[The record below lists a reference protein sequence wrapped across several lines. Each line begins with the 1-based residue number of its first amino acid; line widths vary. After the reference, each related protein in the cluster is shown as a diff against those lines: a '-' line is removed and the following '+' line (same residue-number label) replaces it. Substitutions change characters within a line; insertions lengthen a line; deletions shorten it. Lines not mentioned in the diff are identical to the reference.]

1 MRLVSAKSTDMTE
14 GVIWKKIIVFAVPL
28 IIGDLLQQLY
38 STADS
43 IIVGRFVGKTAL
55 AAVGATETVINTF
68 LGLFIGVSQ
77 GATIAI
83 SQAFGAKDGERVHR
97 CVHTTVAFSVILAA
111 VLTAA
116 GLLAVPLMLRLL
128 ATPDDVYA
136 EARQYLGIYFGG
148 IVCPILY
155 NLLGGILR
163 AVGDAERPLYALILC
178 SVFNIILDL
187 LFVAVFHWG
196 VAGAAVAT
204 VLSQLISAVYL
215 LFLLLKTDEE
225 YRLDVKKVRIDGV
238 SLRKIVS
245 IGLPI
250 GVQRT
255 LVAFSN
261 TLVVSRI
268 NSFGSGAMAAWGV
281 YRRLDQAV
289 TNMFQSISVAIAS
302 FIGQNFGAKKIDRMK
317 KGYRTALL
325 MDMLIAVVFAGL
337 IILLRRPLISLF
349 SSDPEVMAY
358 GSIIVVTSMSLQ
370 WVNSFAS
377 TRAGFLRGIGDS
389 RGPMIIMMLSYI
401 FLRQAFLYIGW
412 PHFAGVA
419 FATVSYPFGWI
430 CSSVMLEIYTR
441 VKYRG
446 FETAGGE
453 YA

>member
-178 SVFNIILDL
+178 SIFNIILDL